1 MSNFI
6 LQSTSV
12 IYLEKENEWRN
23 RFYPGEWIRIFPL
36 VGILELESDEPIDV
50 PGFRRFPWG
59 EEYAVFML
67 PGVVKHGDIVR
78 YANAVA
84 DLRRLQDP
92 RIQEIVYRTQK
103 AIEILTAGMIGEIT

>member
-1 MSNFI
+1 MREDETKTIFVCNTITGGVYEVKKGFDI
-6 LQSTSV
+6 D
-12 IYLEKENEWRN
+12 EKCIKN
-23 RFYPGEWIRIFPL
+23 
-36 VGILELESDEPIDV
+36 ILERV
-50 PGFRRFPWG
+50 KARG

-103 AIEILTAGMIGEIT
+103 AIEILAGGMEKPYGKA

>member
-1 MSNFI
+1 MREDEAKTIFVCNTITGGVYEVKKGFDI
-6 LQSTSV
+6 D
-12 IYLEKENEWRN
+12 EKCIKN
-23 RFYPGEWIRIFPL
+23 
-36 VGILELESDEPIDV
+36 ILERV
-50 PGFRRFPWG
+50 KARG

-84 DLRRLQDP
+84 DLRRLQDL

-103 AIEILTAGMIGEIT
+103 AIEILTEGMEKPYGKA

>member
-1 MSNFI
+1 MKTDEVKTVFVCNTITGGVYEVKKGFDI
-6 LQSTSV
+6 D
-12 IYLEKENEWRN
+12 EKCIKN
-23 RFYPGEWIRIFPL
+23 
-36 VGILELESDEPIDV
+36 ILERV
-50 PGFRRFPWG
+50 KARG

-103 AIEILTAGMIGEIT
+103 AIEILTDGMEKTYGEA

>member
-1 MSNFI
+1 MREDETKTIFVCNTITGGVYEVKKGFDI
-6 LQSTSV
+6 D
-12 IYLEKENEWRN
+12 EKCIKN
-23 RFYPGEWIRIFPL
+23 
-36 VGILELESDEPIDV
+36 ILERV
-50 PGFRRFPWG
+50 KARG

-78 YANAVA
+78 YANTVA

-103 AIEILTAGMIGEIT
+103 AIEILTGGMEKPYGEA

>member
-1 MSNFI
+1 MREDEAKTIFVCNTITGGVYEVKKGFDI
-6 LQSTSV
+6 D
-12 IYLEKENEWRN
+12 EKCIKN
-23 RFYPGEWIRIFPL
+23 
-36 VGILELESDEPIDV
+36 ILERV
-50 PGFRRFPWG
+50 KARG

-92 RIQEIVYRTQK
+92 RIQKIVYRTQK
-103 AIEILTAGMIGEIT
+103 AIEILTDGMEKTYGEA

>member
-1 MSNFI
+1 MREDEAKTIFVCNIITGGVYEVKKGFDI
-6 LQSTSV
+6 D
-12 IYLEKENEWRN
+12 EKCIKN
-23 RFYPGEWIRIFPL
+23 
-36 VGILELESDEPIDV
+36 ILERV
-50 PGFRRFPWG
+50 KARG

-103 AIEILTAGMIGEIT
+103 AIEILTDGMEEPYGEA